1 MNEFMDTNRARWDEL
16 AAINRDSAMYDVDS
30 FRRGTRDL
38 HPLELAEMGSVDGL
52 DLLHLQC
59 HFGLDTLV
67 LARKG
72 ARVTGL
78 DFSTEAIAT
87 ARRLADEAGI
97 DARFVEGDLYDAPKL
112 IDGRFDMVFVTW
124 GTICWLP
131 DILAWARIVADFLRP
146 GGRFY
151 FADAHPYIQ
160 TFDDTDPDGP
170 MRVRFPYFH
179 KPEPLLFEQVSAYA
193 DPHAR
198 TVNTRTF
205 EWIHGV
211 GEVVTALID
220 AGLRLDFL
228 HEHAEIVWQAFPY
241 LVQGEDGQYRI
252 PADRPQVPLSYSL
265 QASKPA

>member
-87 ARRLADEAGI
+87 G
-97 DARFVEGDLYDAPKL
+97 FCP
-112 IDGRFDMVFVTW
+112 
-124 GTICWLP
+124 
-131 DILAWARIVADFLRP
+131 
-146 GGRFY
+146 
-151 FADAHPYIQ
+151 Q
-160 TFDDTDPDGP
+160 T
-170 MRVRFPYFH
+170 
-179 KPEPLLFEQVSAYA
+179 
-193 DPHAR
+193 
-198 TVNTRTF
+198 TRK
-205 EWIHGV
+205 
-211 GEVVTALID
+211 
-220 AGLRLDFL
+220 GL
-228 HEHAEIVWQAFPY
+228 
-241 LVQGEDGQYRI
+241 
-252 PADRPQVPLSYSL
+252 
-265 QASKPA
+265 